1 MFTLI
6 NVIDSN
12 QSSHVSFVLL
22 NEIIFYWS
30 GYNQEGASPAND
42 YNATSAVTTI
52 VGETP
57 NSSERGSE
65 VGNNSSASRQMQG
78 PIAGITKEL
87 LCGDNVESVAGP
99 FIMMKTENTRREP
112 NCGGKDQEQELN
124 NLDKPPGR

>member
-1 MFTLI
+1 M
-6 NVIDSN
+6 IDSN